1 MIKLI
6 ISTILIVLGLIVVIT
21 AAVGN
26 YRFAYVLNRM
36 QVGSTADTLGAA
48 LVISGL
54 IVYSGFSLIS
64 LKLVMMIVFLW
75 VANPVASHFLAKTE
89 IIENQDILDE
99 CEVVRHDSI

>member
-89 IIENQDILDE
+89 IIENQDILEE

>member
-36 QVGSTADTLGAA
+36 QVGSTADTLGAS

>member
-36 QVGSTADTLGAA
+36 QVGSSADTLGATLIIA
-48 LVISGL
+48 GL

-89 IIENQDILDE
+89 IIENQNILDE